1 MTEAAIAD
9 LFLFLIAAGLVV
21 PVAKRLRISPIIGFL
36 LVGLLVGPHGLA
48 QLPLEWEW
56 LDYVSIQEIDGIAV
70 LAELGVIF
78 LLFMVAL
85 ELSAQRLVEMRWLV
99 FGLGSA
105 QVLVTGAI
113 IFAIAMAYGNSLA
126 SALMLGGCL
135 ALSSTAIVSQHL
147 LDHDELGS
155 RFGQATLGILL
166 AQDLA
171 VVPILFLVGALGNS
185 AGTNLGTSLGIAIVQ
200 ALIAIAVILVA
211 GRLVIR
217 PLFRFI
223 NVDHSSE
230 VVMAMT
236 LLIITIT
243 ATATHSAGLSA
254 ALGAFLVGLIL
265 AESEF
270 RHEIELIIE
279 PLKGLLL
286 GLFFMSVAMSV
297 NIAAVSD
304 KLPLILMSVVG
315 LILLKA
321 LVTSVLTRCFGSPT
335 SDSIATGLTLAQG
348 GEFAFVVV
356 AAAVSA
362 QLLQPEVAQFML
374 VVVGASMLLTPPLIH
389 LGGWLSLK
397 LAIGKVATAPG
408 TPNPKLRE
416 HVVLVGYGRT
426 GKLLAELLTDQ
437 NARFVALDLDP
448 ARVSFY
454 QAQNLPIYLGDAS
467 RRATLKL
474 VSIDTAAAVVLCTD
488 NHRASERVLAAIR
501 TVAPEVPVLMRVH
514 SSVEATQFIAQGAA
528 VAVPEVLESGLHLAE
543 ALFSRLDID
552 EASYSAALANYRRI
566 ETGG

>member
-21 PVAKRLRISPIIGFL
+21 PIAKRLRINPIIGFL

-48 QLPLEWEW
+48 QLPVAWPWLE
-56 LDYVSIQEIDGIAV
+56 YVSIQEIDGIAV

-85 ELSAQRLVEMRWLV
+85 ELSTQRLLEMRWQV

-105 QVLVTGAI
+105 QVLVTGALI
-113 IFAIAMAYGNSLA
+113 CGIALAYGNSLA
-126 SALMLGGCL
+126 SALVLGGCL

-171 VVPILFLVGALGNS
+171 VVPILFLVGALGSS
-185 AGTNLGTSLGIAIVQ
+185 AETGLGTSLALAIGQ
-200 ALIAIAVILVA
+200 ALVAIAVILLI
-211 GRLVIR
+211 GRLVVR

-304 KLPLILMSVVG
+304 KLG
-315 LILLKA
+315 LILLSVIGLIALKA
-321 LVTSVLTRCFGSPT
+321 LVTGILARCFGSNA
-335 SDSIATGLTLAQG
+335 SDSLATGLTLAQG

-356 AAAVSA
+356 AAAVA
-362 QLLQPEVAQFML
+362 ARLLEPEVAQFML

-389 LGGWLSLK
+389 LAGWLALK
-397 LAIGKVATAPG
+397 MTSRGIAPAPEATNAPLSG
-408 TPNPKLRE
+408 
-416 HVVLVGYGRT
+416 HVILVGYGRT
-426 GKLLAELLTDQ
+426 GKMLAQLLTDQ
-437 NARFVALDLDP
+437 KAAFVALDLDP
-448 ARVSFY
+448 ARVSFH
-454 QAQNLPIYLGDAS
+454 QAQNVPIYLGDAS
-467 RRATLKL
+467 RRAMLQR
-474 VSIDTAAAVVLCTD
+474 VAVDTAAAVVLCTD
-488 NHRASERVLAAIR
+488 NHRASERVLGAIR
-501 TVAPEVPVLMRVH
+501 DAAPDVPVLMRVH
-514 SSVEATQFIAQGAA
+514 SSLEASQFVALGAA

-543 ALFSRLDID
+543 ELFSRLDID
-552 EASYSAALANYRRI
+552 EQAYSATLAEYRRV
-566 ETGG
+566 ETSG

>member
-21 PVAKRLRISPIIGFL
+21 PVAKRLRINPIIGFL

-48 QLPLEWEW
+48 QLPTQWPW
-56 LDYVSIQEIDGIAV
+56 LDYVSIQEIDGIAL

-85 ELSAQRLVEMRWLV
+85 ELSTQRLLEMRWLV

-105 QVLVTGAI
+105 QILVTGVAI
-113 IFAIAMAYGNSLA
+113 GAVAFAFGNPLS
-126 SALMLGGCL
+126 SALVLGSCL

-171 VVPILFLVGALGNS
+171 VVPILFLVSALGQS
-185 AGTNLGTSLGIAIVQ
+185 TGAGLGTSLALAIGQ
-200 ALIAIAVILVA
+200 ALLAIAVILLI

-297 NIAAVSD
+297 DIGAVSD
-304 KLPLILMSVVG
+304 KLG
-315 LILLKA
+315 LIVLSVIGLIALKA
-321 LVTSVLTRCFGSPT
+321 LITMVLARCFGSNP

-356 AAAVSA
+356 AAALGAGLMESEA
-362 QLLQPEVAQFML
+362 AQFML

-389 LGGWLSLK
+389 LGGRLA
-397 LAIGKVATAPG
+397 LAITSRGLTPAPPI
-408 TPNPKLRE
+408 TPAALGG
-416 HVVLVGYGRT
+416 HVILVGYGRT
-426 GKLLAELLTDQ
+426 GKMLAELLAGQ
-437 NARFVALDLDP
+437 QAQFVALDLDP

-454 QAQNLPIYLGDAS
+454 QKLNVPIYLGDAS
-467 RRATLKL
+467 RRAMLMR
-474 VSIDTAAAVVLCTD
+474 VSVESAAAVVLCTD
-488 NHRASERVLAAIR
+488 NHRASERVLSAIR
-501 TVAPEVPVLMRVH
+501 TAAPDVPILMRVH
-514 SSVEATQFIAQGAA
+514 SAVEATQFIDQGAA

-543 ALFSRLDID
+543 ELFSRLDID
-552 EASYSAALANYRRI
+552 ESSYSAALANYRRI
-566 ETGG
+566 ETAS